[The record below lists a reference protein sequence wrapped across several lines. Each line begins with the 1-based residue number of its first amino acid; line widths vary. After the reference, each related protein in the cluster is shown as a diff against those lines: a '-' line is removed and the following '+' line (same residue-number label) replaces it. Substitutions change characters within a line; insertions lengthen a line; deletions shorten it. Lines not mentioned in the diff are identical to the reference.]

1 MKLGTPKNMFLRIIK
16 NEWRNLIAEKSFLI
30 LAVVFAFLLGYGIF
44 NGAGWINERAAQSR
58 ILLEKQE
65 QDFAEKREKTARGD
79 KGSIEPGNYQPDP
92 SDPYTIGMSL
102 YTAVLPFA
110 PTAVFSLG
118 QSDVLDSEASV
129 TVSTLQRT
137 KADKKGF
144 ENPLSFL
151 SGRFDLSFVII
162 YLLPLFVLALSF
174 NLLSGEREQG
184 ILQLI
189 LSQPVKLKNILSAK
203 IAAQFILIF
212 ALVLFVS
219 LIGVFLSVSEFS
231 ADFWTRTLLW
241 ILLIFAY
248 TFFWFALAAFVNS
261 FGYSSAANAVIASAA
276 WLILVLILPA
286 LLNVIISAVYPVPS
300 RSETISAIR
309 NVNLDMRRD
318 GKRLLAEHYQDH
330 PELMPK
336 DGEKAFE
343 DFGLAFVYIQREQKQ
358 RVEEVEEKFAA
369 QIAGQQNLVK
379 TLQFLSPSIIVQEVV
394 NDIAGTGLNRY
405 AHFRSQVKEF
415 DKAWAD
421 FFLPRI
427 YRKESLTPEDFG
439 RIPRFQY
446 KEESTGAIFSRT
458 GFGILFLLI
467 ASAGLLFF
475 SFGKLKNY
483 RLEK

>member
-1 MKLGTPKNMFLRIIK
+1 MFLRIIK
-16 NEWRNLIAEKSFLI
+16 NEWRNLFAEKSFLI
-30 LAVVFAFLLGYGIF
+30 LAFVFAILLGYGIY
-44 NGAGWINERAAQSR
+44 NGASRINERAEQSQNL
-58 ILLEKQE
+58 IEKQE
-65 QDFAEKREKTARGD
+65 KDFAEKREKTARGD
-79 KGSIEPGNYQPDP
+79 KGSNEPGNYQPDP

-118 QSDVLDSEASV
+118 QSDVLDSEAGI

-189 LSQPVKLKNILSAK
+189 LSQPVKLKNLLSAK
-203 IAAQFILIF
+203 IAAQFVLLF
-212 ALVLFVS
+212 TLVSIVS
-219 LIGVFLSVSEFS
+219 LIGVFLSVSDFS
-231 ADFWTRTLLW
+231 ADFAARTLLW

-248 TFFWFALAAFVNS
+248 TFFWFALAAFINS
-261 FGYSSAANAVIASAA
+261 SGNSSAANAVIASAA
-276 WLILVLILPA
+276 WLVLVLILPS
-286 LLNVIISAVYPVPS
+286 LLNVVISAVYPVPP

-318 GKRLLAEHYQDH
+318 GKRLLAEHFQDH

-343 DFGLAFVYIQREQKQ
+343 DFGLAFVHIQREQKK

-369 QIAGQQNLVK
+369 QLAAQQNLVRFA
-379 TLQFLSPSIIVQEVV
+379 QYLSPSIIVQEAS

-405 AHFRSQVKEF
+405 RDFRLQVKEF
-415 DKAWAD
+415 DAAWTE

-427 YRKESLTPEDFG
+427 YRMESLAPEDFD
-439 RIPRFQY
+439 RVPRFQY
-446 KEESTGAIFSRT
+446 KEESIGTVFSRV

-467 ASAGLLFF
+467 ASAGLLFL
-475 SFGKLKNY
+475 SFGRLKNY
-483 RLEK
+483 RLER